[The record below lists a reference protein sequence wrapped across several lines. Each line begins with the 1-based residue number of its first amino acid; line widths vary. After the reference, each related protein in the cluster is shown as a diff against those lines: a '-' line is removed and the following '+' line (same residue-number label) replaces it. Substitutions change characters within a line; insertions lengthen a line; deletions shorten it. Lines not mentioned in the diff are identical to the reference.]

1 MVDPGW
7 IQTRSTYS
15 FTDLRIILKFYF
27 CSDRKNSP
35 RCSRTILLFKRNFWA
50 KRKKNRPPSPHALTL
65 SLCQVLNS
73 SSPKGTFTSNHF
85 IDGSLLNQTRQGNSF
100 SWRKALLGEGQDI
113 YFPRINDNFLNSNWV
128 KSKINFSV
136 TFPNI
141 FFSKKWILSLDVL
154 ILISFIFATL

>member
-35 RCSRTILLFKRNFWA
+35 RCSRTILLLKRNFWA
-50 KRKKNRPPSPHALTL
+50 KRKKKHPPSPHALTL

-73 SSPKGTFTSNHF
+73 SSPKGAFRSRHF

-100 SWRKALLGEGQDI
+100 
-113 YFPRINDNFLNSNWV
+113 PRSVINYLMQ
-128 KSKINFSV
+128 KSLVGRGARYLFS
-136 TFPNI
+136 TN
-141 FFSKKWILSLDVL
+141 
-154 ILISFIFATL
+154 

>member
-35 RCSRTILLFKRNFWA
+35 RCSRTILLLKRNFWA

-73 SSPKGTFTSNHF
+73 SSPKGTFASHHF

-100 SWRKALLGEGQDI
+100 
-113 YFPRINDNFLNSNWV
+113 PRSVINYLMQ
-128 KSKINFSV
+128 KSLVGRGTRYLFS
-136 TFPNI
+136 TN
-141 FFSKKWILSLDVL
+141 
-154 ILISFIFATL
+154 

>member
-35 RCSRTILLFKRNFWA
+35 RCSRTILLLKRNFWA

-73 SSPKGTFTSNHF
+73 SSPKGTFTSHHF

-100 SWRKALLGEGQDI
+100 
-113 YFPRINDNFLNSNWV
+113 PRSVINHLMQ
-128 KSKINFSV
+128 KSLVGRGARHLFS
-136 TFPNI
+136 TN
-141 FFSKKWILSLDVL
+141 
-154 ILISFIFATL
+154 